1 MIEIKLL
8 TKMGQP
14 EQAIIQ
20 AHEHFFTVAAL
31 PLISHNWCLLY
42 SLKFQLKL
50 ALFKIDHFTFKK
62 QSMDD
67 RQLDSV
73 NTMGASFDEDFGL
86 VQYQVQKA
94 QNDFWNVMSHLA
106 EFS

>member
-42 SLKFQLKL
+42 SLKF
-50 ALFKIDHFTFKK
+50 
-62 QSMDD
+62 
-67 RQLDSV
+67 
-73 NTMGASFDEDFGL
+73 
-86 VQYQVQKA
+86 
-94 QNDFWNVMSHLA
+94 
-106 EFS
+106 